1 MEKVNVLIVE
11 DEMITALD
19 LSTGL
24 EREGYHIVGIADNAE
39 EAIHLFKEHQADI
52 ILMDINI
59 RGAMDGIDATREL
72 LKIRQMPIIY
82 LTAYTDEETIRRVK
96 EIQPAA
102 FLTKPFSIDNVR
114 VAIELAVSNLA
125 MAGMPL
131 QNDARESGAAGEP
144 VLQLGEYI
152 FVKHNYHFVKIG
164 IGNLLYV
171 ATDNNY
177 ISLVTT
183 ERKFLL
189 RLPLNSFLEKIVSRK
204 IVRIH
209 RSYAVNMDRI
219 TSFNDQLVYLD
230 KTEIPIGRNY
240 RDSFLKC
247 FQFR

>member
-24 EREGYHIVGIADNAE
+24 EREGYRIAGIADNAE
-39 EAIHLFKEHQADI
+39 EAIRLFKEHPADI

-59 RGAMDGIDATREL
+59 RGAMDGIDTTREL
-72 LKIRQMPIIY
+72 LKIRQAPVIY
-82 LTAYTDEETIRRVK
+82 LTAYTDAATIRRVK
-96 EIQPAA
+96 KIQPAA

-131 QNDARESGAAGEP
+131 QNAAGEP
-144 VLQLGEYI
+144 VLQLDEYI
-152 FVKHNYHFVKIG
+152 FIKHNYHFVKIG

-183 ERKFLL
+183 ERKYLV
-189 RLPLNSFLEKIVSRK
+189 RLSLNSFLEKIIAPK
-204 IVRIH
+204 IVRVH
-209 RSYAVNMDRI
+209 RSYAINMDKI
-219 TSFNDQLVYLD
+219 TSFNDQLIYLD

-240 RDSFLKC
+240 RESFLKC